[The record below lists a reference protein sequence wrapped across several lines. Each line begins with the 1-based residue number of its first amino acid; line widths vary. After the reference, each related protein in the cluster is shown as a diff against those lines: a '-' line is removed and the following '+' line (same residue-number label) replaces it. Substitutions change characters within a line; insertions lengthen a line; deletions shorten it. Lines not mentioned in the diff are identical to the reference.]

1 MRVGVLVAMAVLLAQ
16 PAAGEERWAFILSG
30 ASGGPKYAEQMV
42 EWRSGLQT
50 ALVDRYGF
58 KAANVRVFV
67 DETIKTGESGSAE
80 NVRKAFADVR
90 KQVGRDDLLVLI
102 LLGHGTYDG
111 DVAKFNL
118 VGPDLTAADWA
129 TLLAGVP
136 SRLVVVNTTEASFPF
151 LERLSGANRVVI
163 TATDSAAQK
172 YATVF
177 PEYFVKAMREASSDL
192 DKNGRT
198 SIFEVFSAA
207 SAAVKQH
214 YEQRGQLTTERA
226 VFDDNGDGGPRSRGP
241 RAGRRDG
248 AAVVPRC
255 RIAGRCQRS
264 TAGSAPETAPRA
276 RSRGRGPEA
285 QERLDGRA
293 DVGSRV
299 RKAHAR
305 TGQGFARDSR
315 PLLATLRHGR
325 RHHTIGRFNPRHV
338 RAPAAKPAPAGA
350 SALAPPATCR
360 MKNNP
365 MKNIAGTSCASSGT
379 GVSSRIREFG

>member
-1 MRVGVLVAMAVLLAQ
+1 MRVGALVAMAVLLAQ

-80 NVRKAFADVR
+80 NIRKAFAEVR
-90 KQVGRDDLLVLI
+90 KQVGRDDLLVVI

-118 VGPDLTAADWA
+118 VGPDLSAADWA

-177 PEYFVKAMREASSDL
+177 PDYFVKAMREASSDL

-226 VFDDNGDGGPRSRGP
+226 VFDDNGDGVGREAEAPGP
-241 RAGRRDG
+241 DG
-248 AAVVPRC
+248 AMARLLYLDAESPAAANDPQLAALLR
-255 RIAGRCQRS
+255 RRRELEAEAEALKLKKGSMAGPMWE
-264 TAGSAPETAPRA
+264 AEYEKLMLELA
-276 RSRGRGPEA
+276 RVSREIRGR
-285 QERLDGRA
+285 
-293 DVGSRV
+293 S
-299 RKAHAR
+299 
-305 TGQGFARDSR
+305 
-315 PLLATLRHGR
+315 
-325 RHHTIGRFNPRHV
+325 
-338 RAPAAKPAPAGA
+338 
-350 SALAPPATCR
+350 
-360 MKNNP
+360 
-365 MKNIAGTSCASSGT
+365 
-379 GVSSRIREFG
+379 